1 MILRP
6 KLLNVWFGNS
16 LLESRNG
23 VFMWDSVIL
32 CAMKRKSLEPTTDTI
47 FDELYKNRGW
57 LVL

>member
-1 MILRP
+1 MVRFSG
-6 KLLNVWFGNS
+6 KR
-16 LLESRNG
+16 LESRNG